1 MRNRIFIAINL
12 PEDLKKQLTDQQ
24 YKWLD
29 LPCRWT
35 KPDNLHITLSFLGDL
50 SDEELPEICRICS
63 EVAQRHT
70 RFSVKLNKITYGPTG
85 KSPRMVW
92 VGEDENDYLSDL
104 QKDLEGSLAGL
115 SIKEVKEDS
124 RHFTS
129 HITLGRL
136 KQWEF
141 RTIESEERPQI
152 NEEINLSFEVKSIE
166 IMNSQLKRG
175 GPEYGAL
182 ESFLLKP

>member
-1 MRNRIFIAINL
+1 MRNRIFIAINI
-12 PEDLKKQLTDQQ
+12 PENIKKQLTDQQ

-35 KPDNLHITLSFLGDL
+35 KSDSLHITLSFLGGVN
-50 SDEELPEICRICS
+50 DEELPEICRICS
-63 EVAQRHT
+63 EVAQRHSQ
-70 RFSVKLNKITYGPTG
+70 FSITLNKIIYGPTD

-92 VGEDENDYLSDL
+92 VGGDKNDFLSDL
-104 QKDLEGSLAGL
+104 QKDLEDSLAGL
-115 SIKEVKEDS
+115 SIKEVKEDA

-141 RTIESEERPQI
+141 KTIEPEERPQV

-175 GPEYGAL
+175 GSEYGVL
-182 ESFLLKP
+182 ESFQLKS